1 MHDDYRVTS
10 ELYRLMP
17 PRKRAGSGELG
28 EAPICAWTRPIRPAV
43 RAAQIQMI
51 CAFKRASP
59 GSSPTLVI
67 GREIVRA
74 KDKVP
79 VYSGA

>member
-17 PRKRAGSGELG
+17 PRKRAGPGELG
-28 EAPICAWTRPIRPAV
+28 EAPICAWTRPISSAV
-43 RAAQIQMI
+43 RAAQIRMI

-59 GSSPTLVI
+59 DSSPHA
-67 GREIVRA
+67 RNRR
-74 KDKVP
+74 
-79 VYSGA
+79 